1 MKTIDPELQ
10 KKFDIA
16 NKLFKEKKYKDSAK
30 KYKDI
35 LIENPNSISIKNN
48 LALCYEGLREF
59 EKAVKLY
66 KECIDV
72 KPDPLFFNNIGRVY
86 FTVKDYKNSCIYLEK
101 SLSMNKKY
109 LIGEYYERL

>member
-30 KYKDI
+30 KYEDI

-66 KECIDV
+66 KECIDA
-72 KPDPLFFNNIGRVY
+72 KPDTLFFNNKLHYG
-86 FTVKDYKNSCIYLEK
+86 
-101 SLSMNKKY
+101 SLYDRKKHKKTHTSST
-109 LIGEYYERL
+109 